1 MPTSDDDLAKLSF
14 EIDDIIDSLVM
25 RYEIDPL
32 SVTAVILARLVLTN
46 DYTGSG
52 DDFRKL
58 LADIPNARLKN
69 PDITTQVH

>member
-1 MPTSDDDLAKLSF
+1 MPSDDVLLKLSS
-14 EIDDIIDSLVM
+14 EVDDIIGDLVN
-25 RYEIDPL
+25 RYQMNPL
-32 SVTAVILARLVLTN
+32 SLTAVVLARLVLTN

>member
-1 MPTSDDDLAKLSF
+1 MPNDDELAKLSF
-14 EIDDIIDSLVM
+14 EVDDIIADLLK
-25 RYEIDPL
+25 RYQIDPL
-32 SVTAVILARLVLTN
+32 SMTAVILARLVLTN

-58 LADIPNARLKN
+58 LLNIPDTRLKN

>member
-1 MPTSDDDLAKLSF
+1 MPSDDVLLKLSS
-14 EIDDIIDSLVM
+14 EVDDIIADLVN
-25 RYEIDPL
+25 RYQMNPL
-32 SVTAVILARLVLTN
+32 SLTAVILARLVLAN
-46 DYTGSG
+46 DFIGSG

>member
-1 MPTSDDDLAKLSF
+1 MPSDDVLLKLSF
-14 EIDDIIDSLVM
+14 EIDDIIADLVD
-25 RYEIDPL
+25 RYQMSPL
-32 SVTAVILARLVLTN
+32 SLTAVILARLVLAN

>member
-1 MPTSDDDLAKLSF
+1 MPSDDVLLKLSF
-14 EIDDIIDSLVM
+14 EIDDIIADLVD
-25 RYEIDPL
+25 RYQMNPL
-32 SVTAVILARLVLTN
+32 SLTAVILARLVLAN

>member
-14 EIDDIIDSLVM
+14 EIDDIIASLVM

-58 LADIPNARLKN
+58 LVNVPDTRLKN
-69 PDITTQVH
+69 PDIATQVH